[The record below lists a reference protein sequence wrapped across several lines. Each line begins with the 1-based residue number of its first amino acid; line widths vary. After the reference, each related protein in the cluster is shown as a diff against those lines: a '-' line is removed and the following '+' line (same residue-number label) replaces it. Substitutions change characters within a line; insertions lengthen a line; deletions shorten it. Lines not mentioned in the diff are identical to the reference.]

1 MGQAGGRR
9 RWGRNLT
16 EGERRGGEESKW
28 GEGKGRGGAE
38 GRSVGM
44 QRLRVGA
51 SRVELGMQC
60 QGAGS
65 LRDAKEGKGSR
76 GG

>member
-1 MGQAGGRR
+1 MGR
-9 RWGRNLT
+9 
-16 EGERRGGEESKW
+16 GE
-28 GEGKGRGGAE
+28 GRGGAE
-38 GRSVGM
+38 GRGVGM

-65 LRDAKEGKGSR
+65 LRDAKEGREGERERYK
-76 GG
+76 